1 MILCSVFS
9 IFFSRKVRNEAQ
21 RQTESQVKVK
31 PSRLMMMTA
40 VVVMIMMMDTHTLH
54 WGFCWVGLDRF
65 WYQSVIK
72 LFYVL

>member
-40 VVVMIMMMDTHTLH
+40 VVVVVMIMMMVHILCT
-54 WGFCWVGLDRF
+54 GVFVGLDRF